1 MIKIFDGHAP
11 QIASGVY
18 VAETAAVI
26 GQVKIGR
33 GSSIWFGA
41 VLRGDV
47 MAIAIGDETSIQDN
61 AVLHVTGGVS
71 GTIVGDRVTVGHGAI
86 VHACTVGN
94 DCIIGMGSVLLDRAV
109 IGAHCIIG
117 AGAVVTPG
125 TIIPDGSLVVG
136 SPARVKREVTAAERV
151 WIRESAA
158 HYVALAAKYRDAP

>member
-1 MIKIFDGHAP
+1 MIKIFDGHRP
-11 QIASGVY
+11 QVSSDVY

-26 GQVKIGR
+26 GQVTIGG

-47 MAIAIGDETSIQDN
+47 MRIAIGEQTSIQDN
-61 AVLHVTGGVS
+61 AVVHVTGGVS
-71 GTIVGDRVTVGHGAI
+71 GTIIGNRVTVGHGAI
-86 VHACTVGN
+86 VHACTVGD
-94 DCIIGMGSVLLDRAV
+94 DCIVGMGSVLLDRAV
-109 IGAHCIIG
+109 IGAHCIVG

-125 TIIPDGSLVVG
+125 TVIPDGSLVVG
-136 SPARVKREVTAAERV
+136 SPARVKREVTAQERA